1 MDEYEKKQN
10 INNNNENKKQ
20 HHFQVKNTPNGFFD
34 LFNKVSD
41 TYIYE
46 KKFCC
51 DLPQNIIPP
60 KSLHYPLCLEN
71 LCKTDLLTMNFDLKN
86 YGEILTDPKLNTLI
100 HEDFINNALEIV
112 FPNLTKF
119 SDKKTEKDVEFKND
133 ILNIIERNDEVLE
146 EKPKIL
152 LEKPYYLRSS
162 TFFRPSLSNFND
174 YEKKK
179 SNKNINKENKKNE
192 INIVKYIENSFKLV
206 ENIKEGFVH
215 PKNNK
220 KIAKKVYDILP
231 MIEYLPFK
239 INQYMFPNDP
249 IKEIELNK
257 KIEIPKNFI
266 IKKKNNLN
274 NNNNNEH
281 NNNLYNKNNENEYEL
296 DDFSLFKNEKAK
308 DQILDE
314 NKNYATYYSHEKDY
328 SLIKSHD
335 YENFNRYLL
344 FKDNIKNTIGVL
356 LTNDK
361 ITLKKQNFSKNKNYD
376 NNDDE
381 NMNFLN
387 QKRERDLIIMPKN
400 LEEETINKIKKYYKN
415 IGMEYNLNI
424 KNIDDIDFSQIEG
437 VKNIKNEEEEE
448 INNLNNYDY
457 NNDNNKENE
466 FNEDEEN
473 NENDYNNDL
482 ENENKSENKM
492 DEENEDE
499 NFEEH
504 TPNAN
509 ENEEEDALFED
520 DVNNNN
526 DDDNN
531 NEENNENNLEENN
544 EVNNENEHNNE
555 NKNEVENELK
565 NKNIINDE

>member
-1 MDEYEKKQN
+1 MEINEYEKKQ
-10 INNNNENKKQ
+10 NNNNENKKQ

-119 SDKKTEKDVEFKND
+119 SEKKTEKDVEFKND
-133 ILNIIERNDEVLE
+133 ILNIIERNDEILE

-192 INIVKYIENSFKLV
+192 INIVKYIENSFKLI

-220 KIAKKVYDILP
+220 KVVKKVYDILP
-231 MIEYLPFK
+231 MVDYLPFK

-249 IKEIELNK
+249 IKELELNK
-257 KIEIPKNFI
+257 KIEIPKTFI
-266 IKKKNNLN
+266 IKKKNNS

-281 NNNLYNKNNENEYEL
+281 NNNFYNNNENEYEL
-296 DDFSLFKNEKAK
+296 EDFSLYKNEKAK

-344 FKDNIKNTIGVL
+344 FKDNKKNTIGVL

-361 ITLKKQNFSKNKNYD
+361 ITLKRQNFSKNKNYD
-376 NNDDE
+376 GNEDE

-415 IGMEYNLNI
+415 IGMEYKLDI

-448 INNLNNYDY
+448 KNNLNNYDY
-457 NNDNNKENE
+457 NNNKENDL
-466 FNEDEEN
+466 NEDYEN
-473 NENDYNNDL
+473 NENDNNNSLD
-482 ENENKSENKM
+482 NENYNSENKID
-492 DEENEDE
+492 DEIDE
-499 NFEEH
+499 AH

-509 ENEEEDALFED
+509 ENEEEEDALFED
-520 DVNNNN
+520 DGNNNNN
-526 DDDNN
+526 DNN
-531 NEENNENNLEENN
+531 DYNNENN
-544 EVNNENEHNNE
+544 NENENDDNNE
-555 NKNEVENELK
+555 NKNEDEIEKK

>member
-1 MDEYEKKQN
+1 MEINEYEKKQ
-10 INNNNENKKQ
+10 NNNNENKKQ

-119 SDKKTEKDVEFKND
+119 SEKKTEKDVEFKND
-133 ILNIIERNDEVLE
+133 ILNIIERNDEILE

-192 INIVKYIENSFKLV
+192 INIVKYIENSFKLI

-220 KIAKKVYDILP
+220 KVVKKVYDILP
-231 MIEYLPFK
+231 MVDYLPFK

-249 IKEIELNK
+249 IKELELNK
-257 KIEIPKNFI
+257 KIEIPKTFI
-266 IKKKNNLN
+266 IKKKNNS
-274 NNNNNEH
+274 NNNNEH
-281 NNNLYNKNNENEYEL
+281 NNNFYNNNENEYEL
-296 DDFSLFKNEKAK
+296 EDFSLYKNEKAK

-344 FKDNIKNTIGVL
+344 FKDNKKNTIGVL

-361 ITLKKQNFSKNKNYD
+361 ITLKRQNFSKNKNYD
-376 NNDDE
+376 GNEDE

-415 IGMEYNLNI
+415 IGMEYKLDI

-448 INNLNNYDY
+448 KNNLNNYDY
-457 NNDNNKENE
+457 NNNKENDL
-466 FNEDEEN
+466 NEDYEN
-473 NENDYNNDL
+473 NENDNNNSLD
-482 ENENKSENKM
+482 NENYNSENKID
-492 DEENEDE
+492 DEIDE
-499 NFEEH
+499 AH

-509 ENEEEDALFED
+509 ENEEEEDALFED
-520 DVNNNN
+520 DGNNNNN
-526 DDDNN
+526 DNN
-531 NEENNENNLEENN
+531 DNNENN
-544 EVNNENEHNNE
+544 NENENDDNNE
-555 NKNEVENELK
+555 NKNVDEIEKK

>member
-1 MDEYEKKQN
+1 MEINEYEKKQ
-10 INNNNENKKQ
+10 NNNNENKKQ

-119 SDKKTEKDVEFKND
+119 SEKKTEKDVEFKND
-133 ILNIIERNDEVLE
+133 ILNIIERNDEILE

-179 SNKNINKENKKNE
+179 SNKNINKENKKNK
-192 INIVKYIENSFKLV
+192 INIIKNIENSFKLI

-220 KIAKKVYDILP
+220 KVVKKVYDILP
-231 MIEYLPFK
+231 MVDYLPFK

-249 IKEIELNK
+249 IKELELNK
-257 KIEIPKNFI
+257 KIEIPKTFI
-266 IKKKNNLN
+266 IKKKNNS

-281 NNNLYNKNNENEYEL
+281 NNNFYNNNEDEYEL
-296 DDFSLFKNEKAK
+296 EDFSLYKNEKAK

-344 FKDNIKNTIGVL
+344 FKDNKKNTIGVL

-361 ITLKKQNFSKNKNYD
+361 ITLKRQNFSKNKNYD
-376 NNDDE
+376 GNEDE

-415 IGMEYNLNI
+415 IGMEYKLDI

-448 INNLNNYDY
+448 KNNLNNYDY
-457 NNDNNKENE
+457 NNNKENDL
-466 FNEDEEN
+466 NEDYEN
-473 NENDYNNDL
+473 NENDNNNSLD
-482 ENENKSENKM
+482 NENYNSENKID
-492 DEENEDE
+492 DEIDE
-499 NFEEH
+499 AH

-509 ENEEEDALFED
+509 ENEEEEDALFED
-520 DVNNNN
+520 DGNNNNN
-526 DDDNN
+526 DNN
-531 NEENNENNLEENN
+531 DYNNENN
-544 EVNNENEHNNE
+544 NENENDDNNE
-555 NKNEVENELK
+555 NKNEDEIEKK

>member
-1 MDEYEKKQN
+1 MEINEYEKKQ
-10 INNNNENKKQ
+10 NNNNENKKQ

-119 SDKKTEKDVEFKND
+119 SEKKTEKDVEFKND
-133 ILNIIERNDEVLE
+133 ILNIIERNDEILE

-192 INIVKYIENSFKLV
+192 INIVKYIENSFKLI

-220 KIAKKVYDILP
+220 KVVKKVYDILP
-231 MIEYLPFK
+231 MVDYLPFK

-249 IKEIELNK
+249 IKELELNK
-257 KIEIPKNFI
+257 KIEIPKTFI
-266 IKKKNNLN
+266 IKKKNNS

-281 NNNLYNKNNENEYEL
+281 NNNFYNNNENEYEL
-296 DDFSLFKNEKAK
+296 EDFSLYKNEKAK

-344 FKDNIKNTIGVL
+344 FKDNKKNTIGVL

-361 ITLKKQNFSKNKNYD
+361 ITLKRQNFSKNKNYD
-376 NNDDE
+376 GNEDE

-415 IGMEYNLNI
+415 IGMEYKLDI

-448 INNLNNYDY
+448 KNNLNNYDY
-457 NNDNNKENE
+457 NNNKENDL
-466 FNEDEEN
+466 NEDYEN
-473 NENDYNNDL
+473 NENDNNNSLD
-482 ENENKSENKM
+482 NENYNSENKID
-492 DEENEDE
+492 DEIDE
-499 NFEEH
+499 AH

-509 ENEEEDALFED
+509 ENEEEEDALFED
-520 DVNNNN
+520 DGNNNNN
-526 DDDNN
+526 DNN
-531 NEENNENNLEENN
+531 DNNENN
-544 EVNNENEHNNE
+544 NENENDDNNE
-555 NKNEVENELK
+555 NKNEDEIEKK

>member
-1 MDEYEKKQN
+1 MEINEYEKKQ
-10 INNNNENKKQ
+10 NNNNENKKQ

-119 SDKKTEKDVEFKND
+119 SEKKTEKDVEFKND
-133 ILNIIERNDEVLE
+133 ILNIIERNDEILE

-192 INIVKYIENSFKLV
+192 INIVKYIENSFKLI

-220 KIAKKVYDILP
+220 KVVKKVYDILP
-231 MIEYLPFK
+231 MVDYLPFK

-249 IKEIELNK
+249 IKELELNK
-257 KIEIPKNFI
+257 KIEIPKTFI
-266 IKKKNNLN
+266 IKKKNNS
-274 NNNNNEH
+274 NNNNEH
-281 NNNLYNKNNENEYEL
+281 NNNFYNNNENEYEL
-296 DDFSLFKNEKAK
+296 EDFSLYKNEKAK

-344 FKDNIKNTIGVL
+344 FKDNKKNTIGVL

-361 ITLKKQNFSKNKNYD
+361 ITLKRQNFSKNKNYD
-376 NNDDE
+376 GNEDE

-415 IGMEYNLNI
+415 IGMEYKLDI

-448 INNLNNYDY
+448 KNNLNNYDY
-457 NNDNNKENE
+457 NNNKENDL
-466 FNEDEEN
+466 NEDYEN
-473 NENDYNNDL
+473 NENDNNNSLD
-482 ENENKSENKM
+482 NENYNSENKID
-492 DEENEDE
+492 DEIDE
-499 NFEEH
+499 AH

-509 ENEEEDALFED
+509 ENEEEEDALFED
-520 DVNNNN
+520 DGNNNNN
-526 DDDNN
+526 DNN
-531 NEENNENNLEENN
+531 DYNNENNIE
-544 EVNNENEHNNE
+544 NENDDNNE
-555 NKNEVENELK
+555 NKNEDEIEKK

>member
-1 MDEYEKKQN
+1 MEINEYEKKQ
-10 INNNNENKKQ
+10 NNNNENKKQ

-119 SDKKTEKDVEFKND
+119 SEKKTEKDVEFKND
-133 ILNIIERNDEVLE
+133 ILNIIERNDEILE

-192 INIVKYIENSFKLV
+192 INIVKYIENSFKLI

-220 KIAKKVYDILP
+220 KVVKKVYDILP
-231 MIEYLPFK
+231 MVDYLPFK

-249 IKEIELNK
+249 IKELELNK
-257 KIEIPKNFI
+257 KIEIPKTFI
-266 IKKKNNLN
+266 IKKKNNS

-281 NNNLYNKNNENEYEL
+281 NNNFYNNNENEYEL
-296 DDFSLFKNEKAK
+296 EDFSLYKNEKAK

-344 FKDNIKNTIGVL
+344 FKDNKKNTIGVL

-361 ITLKKQNFSKNKNYD
+361 ITLKRQNFSKNKNYD
-376 NNDDE
+376 GNEDE

-415 IGMEYNLNI
+415 IGMEYKIDI

-448 INNLNNYDY
+448 KNNLNNYDY
-457 NNDNNKENE
+457 NNNKENDL
-466 FNEDEEN
+466 NEDYEN
-473 NENDYNNDL
+473 NENDNNNSLD
-482 ENENKSENKM
+482 NENYNSENKID
-492 DEENEDE
+492 DEIDE
-499 NFEEH
+499 AH

-509 ENEEEDALFED
+509 ENEEEEDALFED
-520 DVNNNN
+520 DGNNNNN
-526 DDDNN
+526 DNN
-531 NEENNENNLEENN
+531 DYNNENNIE
-544 EVNNENEHNNE
+544 NENDDNNE
-555 NKNEVENELK
+555 NKNEDEIEKK

>member
-1 MDEYEKKQN
+1 MEINEYEKKQ
-10 INNNNENKKQ
+10 NNNNENKKQ

-119 SDKKTEKDVEFKND
+119 SEKKTEKDVEFKND
-133 ILNIIERNDEVLE
+133 ILNIIERNDEILE

-192 INIVKYIENSFKLV
+192 INIVKYIENSFKLI

-220 KIAKKVYDILP
+220 KVVKKVYDILP
-231 MIEYLPFK
+231 MVDYLPFK

-249 IKEIELNK
+249 IKELELNK
-257 KIEIPKNFI
+257 KIEIPKTFI
-266 IKKKNNLN
+266 IKKKNNS

-281 NNNLYNKNNENEYEL
+281 NNNFYNNNENEYEL
-296 DDFSLFKNEKAK
+296 EDFSLYKNEKAK

-344 FKDNIKNTIGVL
+344 FKDNKKNTIGVL

-361 ITLKKQNFSKNKNYD
+361 ITLKRQNFSKNKNYD
-376 NNDDE
+376 GNEDE

-415 IGMEYNLNI
+415 IGMEYKLDI

-448 INNLNNYDY
+448 KNNLNNYDY
-457 NNDNNKENE
+457 NNNKENDL
-466 FNEDEEN
+466 NEDYEN
-473 NENDYNNDL
+473 NENDNNNSLD
-482 ENENKSENKM
+482 NENYNSENKID
-492 DEENEDE
+492 DEIDE
-499 NFEEH
+499 AH

-509 ENEEEDALFED
+509 ENEEEEDALFED
-520 DVNNNN
+520 DGNNNNN
-526 DDDNN
+526 DNDY
-531 NEENNENNLEENN
+531 NNENN
-544 EVNNENEHNNE
+544 NENENDVNNE
-555 NKNEVENELK
+555 NKNEDEIEKK

>member
-1 MDEYEKKQN
+1 MEINEYEKKQ
-10 INNNNENKKQ
+10 NNNNENKKQ

-119 SDKKTEKDVEFKND
+119 SEKKTEKDVEFKND
-133 ILNIIERNDEVLE
+133 ILNIIERNDEILE

-192 INIVKYIENSFKLV
+192 INIVKYIENSFKLI

-220 KIAKKVYDILP
+220 KVVKKVYDILP
-231 MIEYLPFK
+231 MVDYLPFK

-249 IKEIELNK
+249 IKELELNK
-257 KIEIPKNFI
+257 KIEIPKTFI
-266 IKKKNNLN
+266 IKKKNNS

-281 NNNLYNKNNENEYEL
+281 NNNFYNNNENEYEL
-296 DDFSLFKNEKAK
+296 EDFSLYKNEKAK

-361 ITLKKQNFSKNKNYD
+361 ITLKRQNFSKNKNYD
-376 NNDDE
+376 GNEDE

-400 LEEETINKIKKYYKN
+400 LEEETINKIKKYFKN
-415 IGMEYNLNI
+415 IGMEYKLDI

-448 INNLNNYDY
+448 KNNLNNYDY
-457 NNDNNKENE
+457 NNNKENDL
-466 FNEDEEN
+466 NEDYEN
-473 NENDYNNDL
+473 NENDNNNSLD
-482 ENENKSENKM
+482 NENYNSENKID
-492 DEENEDE
+492 DEIDE
-499 NFEEH
+499 AH

-509 ENEEEDALFED
+509 ENEEEEDALFED
-520 DVNNNN
+520 DGNNNNN
-526 DDDNN
+526 DNN
-531 NEENNENNLEENN
+531 DNNENN
-544 EVNNENEHNNE
+544 NENENDDNNE
-555 NKNEVENELK
+555 NKNEDEIEKK